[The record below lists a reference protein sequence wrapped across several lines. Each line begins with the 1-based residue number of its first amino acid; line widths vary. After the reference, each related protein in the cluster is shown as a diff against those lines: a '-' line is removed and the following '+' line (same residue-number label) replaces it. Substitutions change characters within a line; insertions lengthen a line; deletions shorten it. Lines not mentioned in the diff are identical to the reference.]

1 MKKKE
6 RIQIIT
12 VPLPDFAVIKVESFN
27 LDRPKS
33 PT

>member
-1 MKKKE
+1 MKKASDV
-6 RIQIIT
+6 IT
-12 VPLPDFAVIKVESFN
+12 VPLPDFVFNKVASFN